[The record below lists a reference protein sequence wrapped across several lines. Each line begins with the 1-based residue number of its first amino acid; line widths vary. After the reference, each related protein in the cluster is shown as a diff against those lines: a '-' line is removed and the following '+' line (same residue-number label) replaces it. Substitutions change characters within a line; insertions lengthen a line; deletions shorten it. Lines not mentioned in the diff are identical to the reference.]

1 MSTWYTESRI
11 AQAALDQRA
20 LLGPFKHSAILDV
33 QAFLERNHA
42 IQVRHEDGW
51 DDRISA
57 VMIRRAHPDRTVIGV
72 NASHPLARRNFSL
85 AHELGHWLLHRSG
98 AFPPG
103 RDLRERQAD
112 LFAVELLLPQF
123 PPSWW
128 GAVQPNSTSAGTM
141 NAGVSPRSSLASW
154 TGCARPKSGN
164 APRRS
169 QRPYAGC

>member
-1 MSTWYTESRI
+1 MSTRYTESRI

-112 LFAVELLLPQF
+112 LFAVELLLPERLLR
-123 PPSWW
+123 SWCE
-128 GAVQPNSTSAGTM
+128 AYRIDDPARLARRLCLSTSVLRRRFEELGIA
-141 NAGVSPRSSLASW
+141 
-154 TGCARPKSGN
+154 ARG
-164 APRRS
+164 R
-169 QRPYAGC
+169 